1 MLSANGILNYKLANI
16 LVPQI
21 SSITLKKFTVK
32 GSFAFAEE
40 IVHQDDK
47 LYMCSLNDDSSFT
60 NIPLE
65 ETSNTC
71 SRLLCNDE
79 DVVEKIKRI
88 KNLLLLTTQ
97 ESHFI
102 FKGILYKQ
110 KYSVVM
116 GLPFGPTIA
125 NVFL

>member
-1 MLSANGILNYKLANI
+1 MLSANEILNYKLANI

-79 DVVEKIKRI
+79 DVIEKIKRI
-88 KNLLLLTTQ
+88 KNLLLLATQ

-102 FKGILYKQ
+102 SKGILYKP

-116 GLPFGPTIA
+116 GCPLELI
-125 NVFL
+125 

>member
-21 SSITLKKFTVK
+21 FSITFNKFTAK

-47 LYMCSLNDDSSFT
+47 LFMCSLNDDSSFT
-60 NIPLE
+60 NMSLE

-79 DVVEKIKRI
+79 DVIEKIKRI
-88 KNLLLLTTQ
+88 KNLLLLATQ
-97 ESHFI
+97 ELHFI
-102 FKGILYKQ
+102 SKGILYKQ

-116 GLPFGPTIA
+116 GLPFGTDIA